1 MLLKVPAVFPL
12 VAELTLALDTASE
25 NLLFLTPVFCCAEL
39 VNIEVV
45 MLVGIAPL
53 TLVLVLFAELLSDA
67 SLVDVD
73 CPLLDIVVFT
83 ALIFFPTSET
93 GVLKPDALF
102 LAEDGAFFFLLTF
115 CICPK
120 PRKCIL

>member
-67 SLVDVD
+67 LLKNCWSSILVDWFVSKS
-73 CPLLDIVVFT
+73 FN
-83 ALIFFPTSET
+83 A
-93 GVLKPDALF
+93 GVLS
-102 LAEDGAFFFLLTF
+102 
-115 CICPK
+115 
-120 PRKCIL
+120 